1 MLGRLA
7 AWAARRAWLVLLV
20 SVAAA
25 VAGGLLGQGLFARLG
40 YAVFRDPEAESTR
53 AADLARQQFGEGDP
67 DIVALY
73 RPRPAEVAM
82 QAALDRV
89 ARDPQVARAMGAAGP
104 FSQRFV
110 SRDGKSAMAVISLS
124 GSAREKVSA
133 LPRLR
138 GLLEIPDTHMQLGG
152 LVPTGRALTR
162 LAEQSLARG
171 ERLALPIVAVLL
183 VILFGSVTAA
193 LLPVIIGG
201 LAVVLAL
208 GALDLLARVLPI
220 DAFAVNVVTILGLGV
235 AIDYALF
242 IVSRYRD
249 ECYSCDPARAL
260 RRAVETAGRS
270 VLFSGVTVAASL
282 SGLLVFRQPFLRSIA
297 VGGMVVTLLA
307 SSLALVVL
315 PAMLALLGTRLD
327 RGHLPWAQ
335 SGAVGF
341 WRRLTIRV
349 IAHRRAIVIGGTL
362 LLLLLALP
370 FRRLAP
376 SRADV
381 RALPEDEEA
390 RVVSDRLQDDF
401 ASASRS
407 PDTLVVDL
415 GGPAAE
421 HLGELFDYQ
430 QRLASL
436 PGVSGVE
443 SLLSFAGVHDRDQA
457 EALGDRLTLAPQPK
471 ALQTVLHDRYTLVRV
486 LPSAPP
492 DAPISRQ
499 RVDALR
505 ALPPPPGGSVVVYG
519 QAASLRDFTTS
530 VRARTPWMLAW
541 VALAM
546 FLVLYLAFGSA
557 VLPLKAMLM
566 TGLSLTASFGAIVF
580 IFQDGRLQRMLGYQ
594 SLGTTD
600 ATLPVVLFAVVFG
613 LSMDYEV
620 LILSRVREAYLR
632 TGRNLDAIIEGIS
645 HTGRLVTGAAVIM
658 VVVFSAFGAAP
669 LVFVKALGLGMALA
683 VALDATI
690 VRMLLVPST
699 MALLGRL
706 NWWTPL
712 RR

>member
-7 AWAARRAWLVLLV
+7 AWAARRAWLVLLI

-25 VAGGLLGQGLFARLG
+25 VAGGLLGQGVFARLG
-40 YAVFRDPEAESTR
+40 YAVFRDPAAESTR

-73 RPRPAEVAM
+73 RPRPAEAAM

-89 ARDPQVARAMGAAGP
+89 ARDPQVARAMGASGP

-110 SRDGKSAMAVISLS
+110 SRDGQSAMAVISLR
-124 GSAREKVSA
+124 GSAREKAAA
-133 LPRLR
+133 LPRMR
-138 GLLEIPDTHMQLGG
+138 GLLEIPDTQMQLGG

-171 ERLALPIVAVLL
+171 ERLALPIVGVLL
-183 VILFGSVTAA
+183 VILFGSLTAA
-193 LLPVIIGG
+193 LLPVMIGG

-249 ECYSCDPARAL
+249 ECYTCDPAQAL

-315 PAMLALLGTRLD
+315 PAMLALLGSRLD
-327 RGHLPWAQ
+327 RGHLPWGHN
-335 SGAVGF
+335 GAVGF
-341 WRRLTIRV
+341 WRRLTTRV
-349 IAHRRAIVIGGTL
+349 IGHRRAVVIGGTL
-362 LLLLLALP
+362 LLLVLALP

-390 RVVSDRLQDDF
+390 RVVSDRLQSDF

-415 GGPAAE
+415 GGPAVE

-430 QRLASL
+430 ERVAAL
-436 PGVSGVE
+436 PGVKGVE
-443 SLLSFAGVHDRDQA
+443 SLLTFAGVHDRDQA
-457 EALGDRLTLAPQPK
+457 EALGDRLSISPPPK
-471 ALQTVLHDRYTLVRV
+471 QLKAVLHDRYTLVRV

-499 RVDALR
+499 RIDTLR
-505 ALPPPPGGSVVVYG
+505 ALPAPPGGRVLVYG
-519 QAASLRDFTTS
+519 QAASLRDFATS

-546 FLVLYLAFGSA
+546 FIVLYVAFGSA
-557 VLPLKAMLM
+557 ILPIKAMVM

-580 IFQDGRLQRMLGYQ
+580 IFQDGRLQRMLGYH

-632 TGRNLDAIIEGIS
+632 SGRNNDAIIEGIS
-645 HTGRLVTGAAVIM
+645 RTGRLVTGAAVIM

-683 VALDATI
+683 VLLDATV
-690 VRMLLVPST
+690 VRMLLVPSA
-699 MALLGRL
+699 MALLGHL